1 MSEAIKKNRTRVLV
15 LGALLILALA
25 LPLILPNPYFVQV
38 CTMTLFFASAALAWN
53 ILGGYAG
60 QVCFVQS
67 LFVGIGAYTSTYL
80 FVSHGI
86 NPWIGMLLGAGL
98 SMIIGIGVG
107 YLTFRYGLRD
117 VFFALST
124 MAMVEVSRYIVLNIP
139 ALGGAEGLFIVIRG
153 NSLAEYQFY
162 DKQPYYYIILS
173 IVVLY
178 LIITYII
185 HNRKLG
191 FYFRAIRENENAAQ
205 AVGIDLFRYKMYSII
220 ISSLLLAMC
229 GTFYAQYITYIDP
242 PSLLTWEIAG
252 QIVILAISGGAGTVF
267 GPLLGA
273 LIIYPIGE
281 LVRANLGSSYAGV
294 HLVVYGAVLMLVI
307 LFLPRGFIG
316 LLHKSKW
323 FRDNVDRENYV
334 YDGPAEEVAAPPVT
348 DSHPGIDYSN
358 KSVVL
363 EVQHLTKQFGGLRA
377 VGDLSFKLYQGEIL
391 GIIGP
396 NGSGKTTTFSM
407 ISGFLKPTEGKVIYK
422 SEEIQ
427 GRHPAYICGKGLSRT
442 FQIVQAFPNLTVQE
456 IVMLGSFMKYPD
468 TKSAAAHAKYII
480 HRLGF
485 AGKENILS
493 RNLTYPDLKR
503 LEIAKAMST
512 GADLILLD
520 EVIAGLTESE
530 TQEIVDIIQQIRRE
544 DNITFIIIEHVMQAV
559 MQLADRIVV
568 IDHGEKIAE
577 GLPAQVVKDPKVIEA
592 YLGGEVANV

>member
-1 MSEAIKKNRTRVLV
+1 MSEAIKKNKIRIAV
-15 LGALLILALA
+15 LGVLLVAALA
-25 LPLILPNPYFVQV
+25 LPQVVTNAYAVQI
-38 CTMTLFFASAALAWN
+38 CTMTLFFAACAIAWN

-86 NPWIGMLLGAGL
+86 NPWIGMLLGAGI
-98 SMIIGIGVG
+98 SMVIGIGVG

-153 NSLAEYQFY
+153 NSLGEYQFY
-162 DKQPYYYIILS
+162 DKMPYYYIILTMV
-173 IVVLY
+173 IIY
-178 LIITYII
+178 LVITWII

-205 AVGIDLFRYKMYSII
+205 AVGIDLFRYKMYSIM
-220 ISSLLLAMC
+220 ISSVMLAMC

-273 LIIYPIGE
+273 LIIYPLGE
-281 LVRANLGSSYAGV
+281 MVRANLGSSYAGV

-316 LLHKSKW
+316 LLHNNKW
-323 FRDNVDRENYV
+323 FRKNVDRENYV
-334 YDGPAEEVAAPPVT
+334 YDGPAEEVAAPAANAQPAA
-348 DSHPGIDYSN
+348 IDYSDG
-358 KSVVL
+358 SVVL
-363 EVQHLTKQFGGLRA
+363 QVEHLTKQFGGLRA
-377 VGDLSFKLYQGEIL
+377 VGDLSFKLYKGEIL

-422 SEEIQ
+422 GEEIQ
-427 GRHPAYICGKGLSRT
+427 GKHPAYICGKGLSRT

-456 IVMLGSFMKYPD
+456 IVMLGSFMKYPE
-468 TKSAAAHAKYII
+468 TKAAAAHAKYVIE
-480 HRLGF
+480 RLGF
-485 AGKENILS
+485 AGKEDVLS

-544 DNITFIIIEHVMQAV
+544 DGITFIIIEHVMQAV
-559 MQLADRIVV
+559 MQLTDRIVV

-577 GLPAQVVKDPKVIEA
+577 GLPVDVVKNPKVIEA
-592 YLGGEVANV
+592 YLGGEVENV